1 MATGIQCISVSVDL
15 SKVDKSNNVMVKKAT
30 KGRNTILSML
40 SFRALHM
47 FVYFLPYR
55 KTPSIKMATV
65 EVVLPS
71 MCRGCDIGV
80 GISILMSENRMPEKI
95 DRISGFFESLFAT
108 SFNPV
113 SILDCWRRYN
123 SRVVIEAVTLTIDI
137 DAAAN
142 VAKGS
147 PVPGKANVMKGI
159 PKKAKLP
166 KIVLRT
172 SR

>member
-1 MATGIQCISVSVDL
+1 MATGIPCISINVDL
-15 SKVDKSNNVMVKKAT
+15 SKVDKSNNVVVKKAT
-30 KGRNTILSML
+30 
-40 SFRALHM
+40 
-47 FVYFLPYR
+47 
-55 KTPSIKMATV
+55 SIKIATV

-71 MCRGCDIGV
+71 MRRGCDIGD
-80 GISILMSENRMPEKI
+80 GISILMSENRIPEKI
-95 DRISGFFESLFAT
+95 DRTSGFFESLFAT

-113 SILDCWRRYN
+113 SILDCWSRYN
-123 SRVVIEAVTLTIDI
+123 SRVVIEVVTLTIEI

-142 VAKGS
+142 VATRS

>member
-1 MATGIQCISVSVDL
+1 MATGIQCISISVDL
-15 SKVDKSNNVMVKKAT
+15 SKADKLNSVVVKKAT

-40 SFRALHM
+40 NFRASPM

-55 KTPSIKMATV
+55 KTPSMKMATV

-71 MCRGCDIGV
+71 MCKGCDIGA
-80 GISILMSENRMPEKI
+80 GISILMSENRIPQKI
-95 DRISGFFESLFAT
+95 DSISGFFESLFAT

-113 SILDCWRRYN
+113 RTLECCRRYN
-123 SRVVIEAVTLTIDI
+123 SRVVIEAVTLTMDI

-147 PVPGKANVMKGI
+147 PVAGKANVMKGM

>member
-1 MATGIQCISVSVDL
+1 
-15 SKVDKSNNVMVKKAT
+15 
-30 KGRNTILSML
+30 
-40 SFRALHM
+40 
-47 FVYFLPYR
+47 
-55 KTPSIKMATV
+55 MATV

-80 GISILMSENRMPEKI
+80 GISILVSDNKIPEKI
-95 DRISGFFESLFAT
+95 DRISGFLESLLAT

-113 SILDCWRRYN
+113 STLDCWSRYN
-123 SRVVIEAVTLTIDI
+123 SRVVIEVVTLTIEI

-142 VAKGS
+142 VATGS
-147 PVPGKANVMKGI
+147 PVLGKANVMKGM

-166 KIVLRT
+166 KIVLKT